1 MSNKRLA
8 LGTSAH
14 RLMFPREPTPAP
26 PGPPAPSQHVPL
38 PHCSGPEPAA
48 SPPRPGR
55 PEQSPPAL
63 LPHRPDSTAPH
74 HSGPGRGRRHC
85 RCNTTAPAQGPCSRP
100 HSPPTAFRTGQTFNT
115 EEKQTPLARATL
127 RSFSSASP
135 LLRRRVLWATPE
147 ILGPALFPPDP
158 RSERAG
164 PTSHGD
170 RDALLPTVTVAHLLA
185 HLLCLSIRDQ
195 RRLSRLPLVALPPP
209 PSSGPGPPPRS
220 STLWTVTRRFS
231 ESLPLGC
238 WTGASVRGG
247 ARLAHRGTPGA
258 QNHSV

>member
-26 PGPPAPSQHVPL
+26 PGPPAPRQHVPL

-48 SPPRPGR
+48 SPPRPRR
-55 PEQSPPAL
+55 PEQSPLAL

-85 RCNTTAPAQGPCSRP
+85 RCNRTAPAQGPCSRP

-115 EEKQTPLARATL
+115 EEKQKPLARATL

-135 LLRRRVLWATPE
+135 PLRRRVLWATPE

-164 PTSHGD
+164 PTSGND
-170 RDALLPTVTVAHLLA
+170 RNRATGTRSSRPSRSLTSWLA
-185 HLLCLSIRDQ
+185 LCLSIRDQ
-195 RRLSRLPLVALPPP
+195 RRLS
-209 PSSGPGPPPRS
+209 
-220 STLWTVTRRFS
+220 
-231 ESLPLGC
+231 
-238 WTGASVRGG
+238 
-247 ARLAHRGTPGA
+247 
-258 QNHSV
+258 